1 MNIPLHIVREDA
13 DAVSEWNLQ
22 LGMCKEEFLKFIT
35 ISLRKKS
42 RFGETIVH
50 QAPYFY
56 CFITILYLT
65 KYYMKH
71 LFDSESI
78 RSFS

>member
-1 MNIPLHIVREDA
+1 MNIPLHIIREDA
-13 DAVSEWNLQ
+13 DAVSGRNLQ

-35 ISLRKKS
+35 ISLHKIS

-65 KYYMKH
+65 KYHTKH
-71 LFDSESI
+71 FINS
-78 RSFS
+78 